1 MADDIRALS
10 AELARD
16 PSSLRYVAL
25 AEALRRK
32 GHAQEALQ
40 VAMHGLGRH
49 PDHADGYDALARI
62 HTDRG
67 ELEQARGAWERA
79 LAIAPE
85 HSGALKGIGFLFYR
99 QGEVRKALEALEH
112 ALAADPSDDQARRAL
127 AMVKGEPPPPPTPIT
142 ERTTQ
147 EIERRPSGRL
157 TPEDVPQLR
166 ATAGNIPALRPSA
179 AGTPAPAVPA
189 AAGPPQAPVP
199 VGVSE
204 RPPVFAGLEGATA
217 DILLLEQHGLV
228 LAGGL
233 RAPDGVD
240 VSELAAAALA
250 GVSGEAERTAGYLKL
265 GAWTTIVAESDGANV
280 VLTPVGDGAVL
291 LVRRERSTPVGLAIR
306 IAERA
311 KDTARRWLEGQGL

>member
-1 MADDIRALS
+1 VADDIRALS

-16 PSSLRYVAL
+16 PSSLRYVDL

-67 ELEQARGAWERA
+67 ELDQARAAWERA

-85 HSGALKGIGFLFYR
+85 HAGALKGIGFLFYR
-99 QGEVRKALEALEH
+99 QGEVRKAREALEH
-112 ALAADPSDDQARRAL
+112 ALAADPNDDQARRAL
-127 AMVKGEPPPPPTPIT
+127 AMVRGEPPPPPLPIT
-142 ERTTQ
+142 ERTTA
-147 EIERRPSGRL
+147 EMRRPSGRL

-166 ATAGNIPALRPSA
+166 ATAGSIPAPRTSVG
-179 AGTPAPAVPA
+179 GTPVSGPRASTAPATPSPVPA
-189 AAGPPQAPVP
+189 
-199 VGVSE
+199 GVAE

-217 DILLLEQHGLV
+217 DILLLEHHGLV

-265 GAWTTIVAESDGANV
+265 GAWTTIVAEADGANV
-280 VLTPVGDGAVL
+280 VLAPVEGGAVL
-291 LVRRERSTPVGLAIR
+291 MVRRERSTPVGLAIR

-311 KDTARRWLEGQGL
+311 RETARRWLEGQGL